1 MLMEHAG
8 KRPRVA
14 PSAYVAPTAM
24 ICGDVTIGE
33 GVRVLFGAVVV
44 AEGGRVD
51 IGAECIIMEH
61 AVIRG
66 VARYPTHL
74 GDHILVG
81 PHAHL
86 IGCIVEDDVFIA
98 TGAAV
103 FNGAHLG
110 ARSEV
115 RINGVVHLRTV
126 LPLGATV
133 PIGWVAVGDPAE
145 IVPPADH
152 ERIRALMEPLHFPR
166 TVFGLERPANG
177 ASLMP
182 FITRRYGRALGRHR
196 DDRPVPDDDI
206 RR

>member
-1 MLMEHAG
+1 MEHAG

-74 GDHILVG
+74 AVCRRERRDGLRDGVPQSGKAHDPGPRVLDAWPQAPHGDGYPPRGVDTGHRSSLQPIQK
-81 PHAHL
+81 
-86 IGCIVEDDVFIA
+86 VF
-98 TGAAV
+98 V
-103 FNGAHLG
+103 M
-110 ARSEV
+110 V
-115 RINGVVHLRTV
+115 K
-126 LPLGATV
+126 
-133 PIGWVAVGDPAE
+133 
-145 IVPPADH
+145 
-152 ERIRALMEPLHFPR
+152 
-166 TVFGLERPANG
+166 
-177 ASLMP
+177 
-182 FITRRYGRALGRHR
+182 
-196 DDRPVPDDDI
+196 
-206 RR
+206 

>member
-66 VARYPTHL
+66 VIRTDVPWGVTGMIARYRTTTS
-74 GDHILVG
+74 GDSAFGG
-81 PHAHL
+81 PGGAD
-86 IGCIVEDDVFIA
+86 IRMRIYDDV
-98 TGAAV
+98 V
-103 FNGAHLG
+103 K
-110 ARSEV
+110 
-115 RINGVVHLRTV
+115 
-126 LPLGATV
+126 
-133 PIGWVAVGDPAE
+133 AE
-145 IVPPADH
+145 K
-152 ERIRALMEPLHFPR
+152 
-166 TVFGLERPANG
+166 T
-177 ASLMP
+177 
-182 FITRRYGRALGRHR
+182 
-196 DDRPVPDDDI
+196 
-206 RR
+206 